1 MSQGFV
7 VLAQN
12 SENIDY
18 VRQAYYLAL
27 SIKKSQPTINN
38 VSIVTNDQVPEKYQH
53 AFDKI
58 LPIPFQDHAKNSQWK
73 IENRWKVYHASPYD
87 ETIVL
92 DSDMLILDNIE
103 HLWTFANGRDL
114 FFTSHVKDYKGQTIT
129 DTVHRKMFIENSL
142 PNVYTGLFYFKKG
155 TLSLLFFDL
164 LRFITFNWQ
173 RTYFEVAPKSS
184 QKFYSLDVS
193 ASIALMLMGIEDQV
207 VNSNSCFTF
216 THLKPALQGWEVI
229 PAKSV
234 DNFLISTTSGI
245 WLNNFK
251 QSGVLH
257 YIDDEFLTSEV
268 TEYVIR

>member
-1 MSQGFV
+1 MSRGFV

-12 SENIDY
+12 SENINY
-18 VRQAYYLAL
+18 VRQAYYLAR
-27 SIKKSQPTINN
+27 SIKRSQPTINN
-38 VSIVTNDQVPEKYQH
+38 ISLVTNDPVPDEYLEV
-53 AFDKI
+53 FDEI
-58 LPIPFQDHAKNSQWK
+58 IPIPFQDHAVNSQWK
-73 IENRWKVYHASPYD
+73 IENRWKLYHASPYN
-87 ETIVL
+87 ETIIL

-103 HLWTFANGRDL
+103 HLWKFASGRDL
-114 FFTSHVKDYKGQTIT
+114 FFTSRVTDYKGQTIK
-129 DTVHRKMFIENSL
+129 DTVHRKMFIENEL
-142 PNVYTGLFYFKKG
+142 PNVYTALFYFKKSE
-155 TLSLLFFDL
+155 LSALFFDL

-207 VNSNSCFTF
+207 VNTNSCFTF

-229 PAKSV
+229 PAKST
-234 DNFLISTTSGI
+234 DNFLVSTNSGI

-257 YIDDEFLTSEV
+257 YVDDEFLTNEV
-268 TEYVIR
+268 TNYVTR